1 MGNEFGAINKPF
13 DEQDV
18 RITMTYPETYEVGMS
33 NTAIPALQYILNQE
47 QGVMC
52 DRAYFPDPDAVE
64 MLARHNKPLFGVESK
79 RPLHAFDALGFSLA
93 YELGGIN
100 VLEMLKLGG
109 VPVSSEERMQAEPWD
124 IWNPD
129 NVRPH
134 TGGPKKHT
142 LTNGIP
148 QTRQPLSQP
157 SGPTSANCWMH
168 SPMQHRKTS
177 CASSQHAP
185 PQYQSSSELCTRLI
199 AIIAHTTP
207 LHRHIGKLHSSI
219 VTMRATCDMS

>member
-1 MGNEFGAINKPF
+1 MVLSATVSAFRTSMPESASNSSGVMTAIPGSTRLTMQVRYMGNEFGAINKPF

-47 QGVMC
+47 PGVMC

-64 MLARHNKPLFGVESK
+64 MLARHNKPLFAVESK
-79 RPLHAFDALGFSLA
+79 QPLCAFDALGFSLA

-109 VPVSSEERMQAEPWD
+109 VPVSSEERMQAETGD

-134 TGGPKKHT
+134 
-142 LTNGIP
+142 I
-148 QTRQPLSQP
+148 
-157 SGPTSANCWMH
+157 
-168 SPMQHRKTS
+168 
-177 CASSQHAP
+177 
-185 PQYQSSSELCTRLI
+185 
-199 AIIAHTTP
+199 
-207 LHRHIGKLHSSI
+207 
-219 VTMRATCDMS
+219 